1 MKNLK
6 LYYVSMVNG
15 QGCVIA
21 SDILYAKDEWTA
33 IDIFKHKNKVI
44 EYDDDHYHVEEI
56 EEE

>member
-6 LYYVSMVNG
+6 LYYISMING

-21 SDILYAKDEWTA
+21 SDILCAKDEWTA
-33 IDIFKHKNKVI
+33 IDIFKQKNKVI